1 MQWLHLTPS
10 SLELQAMLDD
20 CFADHLMDQSPS
32 CSDAF
37 FCLPLP
43 EVDSSA
49 SLLDSPLDPVVPED
63 LFLLI
68 EESQDAWLEPASL
81 MMADQHSLA
90 MPEETLQHPHDS
102 LSLCSHEEC
111 KPRSYR
117 SASAPARPPVVRVQ
131 SRQSFLQSDK
141 PVEITLELLADHFH
155 ESLEVAA
162 AKIGIGKST
171 MKLVCRQLGVDKW
184 PYKFGRA
191 KGKKAGRRMEG
202 RVQLQ
207 ASQAESST
215 DTEGSG
221 VDMYL

>member
-49 SLLDSPLDPVVPED
+49 SLPDSPLDPVVPED
-63 LFLLI
+63 LLVLF

-81 MMADQHSLA
+81 MACQRSVA

-102 LSLCSHEEC
+102 FSLCSPEQG
-111 KPRSYR
+111 KPRPHR
-117 SASAPARPPVVRVQ
+117 RASAPARPPVVRVQ
-131 SRQSFLQSDK
+131 SRQSFFQSDK